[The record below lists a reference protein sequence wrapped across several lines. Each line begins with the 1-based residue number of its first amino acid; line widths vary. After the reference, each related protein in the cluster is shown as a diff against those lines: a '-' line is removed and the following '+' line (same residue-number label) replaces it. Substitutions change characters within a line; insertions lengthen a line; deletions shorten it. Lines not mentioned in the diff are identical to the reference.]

1 VTFNADDW
9 RVNEIRV
16 AEIRSKVDVPG
27 FTLALEESEDI
38 VLADGALDVTD
49 DCAGSIVHE
58 LDTDLGDTTARA
70 SPSKDLE
77 MQW

>member
-1 VTFNADDW
+1 MTFNADDYG
-9 RVNEIRV
+9 VYEIGGT
-16 AEIRSKVDVPG
+16 EIRSNVDVPG
-27 FTLALEESEDI
+27 FTLALEESKDV

-49 DCAGSIVHE
+49 NCSGSIVHE

-77 MQW
+77 MR